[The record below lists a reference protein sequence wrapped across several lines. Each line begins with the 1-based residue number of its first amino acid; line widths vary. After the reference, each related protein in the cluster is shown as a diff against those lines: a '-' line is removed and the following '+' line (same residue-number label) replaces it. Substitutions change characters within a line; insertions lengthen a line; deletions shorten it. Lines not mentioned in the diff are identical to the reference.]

1 MKLSF
6 VSTCCAPQTQCGDLR
21 FLAVLVPA
29 SPLYGGFFSD
39 FYQSPA
45 AGQPLGRAKIR
56 EEAAGD
62 PWGSGRAGARWAEKM
77 GLSQG
82 RGSVPW
88 GQAEW
93 RPAGRTVA
101 PSPHGTTRPG
111 QCRRLGAPRGAS
123 PGPLGSPH
131 LPKLG
136 CASLTS
142 PRIWGLSL
150 QGAPREEVHYSSV
163 VFNTQSQD
171 SEDTAPRQR
180 PWPQEPEYSVI
191 RKT

>member
-1 MKLSF
+1 MLKPAISRCAGPSISF
-6 VSTCCAPQTQCGDLR
+6 VWRLLFR
-21 FLAVLVPA
+21 FLSKPRCRSTLRQSQNKGRGCS
-29 SPLYGGFFSD
+29 SPMGFR
-39 FYQSPA
+39 Q
-45 AGQPLGRAKIR
+45 GRGPLGGEDGPEPR
-56 EEAAGD
+56 
-62 PWGSGRAGARWAEKM
+62 P
-77 GLSQG
+77 
-82 RGSVPW
+82 GSVPW

-101 PSPHGTTRPG
+101 PSPRGTTRPG
-111 QCRRLGAPRGAS
+111 QCRRLGAPWGAS
-123 PGPLGSPH
+123 PGPLGSPPH
-131 LPKLG
+131 PKLG

-171 SEDTAPRQR
+171 SKDTAPRQR